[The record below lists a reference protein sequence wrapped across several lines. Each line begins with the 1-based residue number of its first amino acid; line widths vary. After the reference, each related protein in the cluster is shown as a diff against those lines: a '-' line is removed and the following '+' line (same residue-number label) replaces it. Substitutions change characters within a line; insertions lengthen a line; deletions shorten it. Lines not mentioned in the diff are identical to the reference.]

1 MIGSKAIGIAIAVLL
16 VLLIVYSN
24 LMLARA
30 VIGDSPSIY
39 NDGPGG
45 VSYFFTA
52 VMFRHSP
59 IVVMS
64 FDELHQYAPWLH
76 VLFIISPDK
85 PISMDD
91 ALKVLDWVKSGGKV
105 IVMDETS
112 NTVAFLKL
120 VGAAPGAFVGYVVM
134 GMCRVN
140 DMPVPVVFDV
150 YQTFSKIDEG
160 KPLCWAGN
168 SVVAFEKKIGKGE
181 VIVIGDSSL
190 IINYMLLDT
199 RYGAPN
205 TYFIQ
210 QLVGPRAILIYEGNR
225 AYRMIYSV
233 KGVMTINAIMTA
245 ITSLPSMFFAHQG
258 IIRIVAL
265 LSLWLVVT
273 GFISLYL
280 FSFPRTPYPKLKKP
294 VKPGALITDKE
305 IMRGLKDWGVKTS
318 RKK

>member
-1 MIGSKAIGIAIAVLL
+1 MIGSKAIGISIAVLL
-16 VLLIVYSN
+16 ILMIVYSN

-39 NDGPGG
+39 NNGPGG
-45 VSYFFTA
+45 VSYFFTT
-52 VMFRHSP
+52 VMLRHSP
-59 IVVMS
+59 IVIMS

-76 VLFIISPDK
+76 ALFIISPDK

-91 ALKVLDWVKSGGKV
+91 ALKVLNWVKNGGEV

-120 VGAAPGAFVGYVVM
+120 VGAAPGAFVGYIVM
-134 GMCRVN
+134 GICRVN
-140 DMPVPVVFDV
+140 NMPVPVLFDV
-150 YQTFSKIDEG
+150 YQTFSKIDDG
-160 KPLCWAGN
+160 KPLCWAGK

-205 TYFIQ
+205 IYFIK
-210 QLVGPRAILIYEGNR
+210 QLVGPRSVLIYEGGR
-225 AYRMIYSV
+225 AYRIIYSV
-233 KGVMTINAIMTA
+233 KGVMTINSIMTV
-245 ITSLPSMFFAHQG
+245 ITSIPSMFFAHQG
-258 IIRIVAL
+258 ILKIVAL
-265 LSLWLVVT
+265 LGLWLVVT

-280 FSFPRTPYPKLKKP
+280 FSFPRAPYPKLKKI
-294 VKPGALITDKE
+294 VKPKALITGKE

>member
-1 MIGSKAIGIAIAVLL
+1 MIGSKAIGISIAVLL
-16 VLLIVYSN
+16 ILMIVYSN

-39 NDGPGG
+39 NNGPGG
-45 VSYFFTA
+45 VSYFFTT
-52 VMFRHSP
+52 VMLRHSP
-59 IVVMS
+59 IVIMS

-76 VLFIISPDK
+76 ALFIISPDK

-91 ALKVLDWVKSGGKV
+91 ALKVLNWVKNGGEV

-120 VGAAPGAFVGYVVM
+120 VGAAPGAFVGYIVM
-134 GMCRVN
+134 GICRVN
-140 DMPVPVVFDV
+140 NMPVPVLFDV
-150 YQTFSKIDEG
+150 YQTFSKIDDG
-160 KPLCWAGN
+160 KPLCWASK

-205 TYFIQ
+205 IYFIK
-210 QLVGPRAILIYEGNR
+210 QLVGPRSVLIYEGGR
-225 AYRMIYSV
+225 AYRIIYSV
-233 KGVMTINAIMTA
+233 KGVMTINSIMTV
-245 ITSLPSMFFAHQG
+245 ITSIPSMFFAHQG
-258 IIRIVAL
+258 ILKIVAL
-265 LSLWLVVT
+265 LGLWLVVT

-280 FSFPRTPYPKLKKP
+280 FSFPRTPYPKLKKIA
-294 VKPGALITDKE
+294 KPKALITGKE

-318 RKK
+318 KKE

>member
-1 MIGSKAIGIAIAVLL
+1 MIGSKAIGIGIAVLL
-16 VLLIVYSN
+16 ILLIVYSN

-30 VIGDSPSIY
+30 VIGESPSIY
-39 NDGPGG
+39 NNGPGG

-64 FDELHQYAPWLH
+64 FDELHQYPPWLYA
-76 VLFIISPDK
+76 LFIISPDK

-91 ALKVLDWVKSGGKV
+91 ALKVLDWVKNGGEV
-105 IVMDETS
+105 IVMDETN
-112 NTVAFLKL
+112 NTMTFLKL
-120 VGAAPGAFVGYVVM
+120 VDAVPNAFIGYVVM

-140 DMPVPVVFDV
+140 DKPVPVVFDV
-150 YQTFSKIDEG
+150 YQTFFKIDKG

-168 SVVAFEKKIGKGE
+168 SVVAFEKKIGKGKI
-181 VIVIGDSSL
+181 IVIGDSSL

-199 RYGAPN
+199 QYGTFN

-210 QLVGPRAILIYEGNR
+210 QLVGPRSILIYEGNR
-225 AYRMIYSV
+225 AYRIVYSV
-233 KGVMTINAIMTA
+233 KGVMTINAIMTV

-258 IIRIVAL
+258 IIRIAAL
-265 LSLWLVVT
+265 LCLWLVIT

-280 FSFPRTPYPKLKKP
+280 FSFPRSPYPKLKKP
-294 VKPGALITDKE
+294 VKPEALITNKE